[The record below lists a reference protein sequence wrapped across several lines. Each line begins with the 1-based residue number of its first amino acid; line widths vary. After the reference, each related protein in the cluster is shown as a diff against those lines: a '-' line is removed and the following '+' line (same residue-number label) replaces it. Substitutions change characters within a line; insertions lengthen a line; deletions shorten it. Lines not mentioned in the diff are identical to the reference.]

1 MGTIGAISEIKLK
14 KIIKEA
20 VHDAVAEE
28 IVKLRLVLAPYISE
42 EEQAEIE
49 RLYKSPERKFVREIR
64 LK

>member
-1 MGTIGAISEIKLK
+1 MGTIGTMNEIKLK

-20 VHDAVAEE
+20 VQDALAEE

-49 RLYKSPERKFVREIR
+49 RLYKSPERKFVREFR